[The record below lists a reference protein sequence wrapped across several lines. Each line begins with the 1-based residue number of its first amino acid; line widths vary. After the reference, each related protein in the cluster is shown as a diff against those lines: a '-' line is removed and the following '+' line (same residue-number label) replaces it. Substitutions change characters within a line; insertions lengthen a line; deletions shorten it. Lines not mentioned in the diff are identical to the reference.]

1 MKIMQWKNLR
11 IDPTQPEMTI
21 QEKFVAFG
29 FLGVPSIAAL
39 ATAHF
44 LGSPYSMYWALAALG
59 FGFSTAL
66 WKTHP
71 QANKVN
77 WKNMFFLFGLPAL
90 VVPTLLEFGMVFWS
104 FVAAAALHF
113 AVKFY
118 YKQTTAGVQS

>member
-1 MKIMQWKNLR
+1 MKFTQWKNLR
-11 IDPTQPEMTI
+11 IDPTQPKMTI
-21 QEKFVAFG
+21 QEKLVAFG
-29 FLGVPSIAAL
+29 FLGVPTIGVLLIAL
-39 ATAHF
+39 A
-44 LGSPYSMYWALAALG
+44 LGSRNEMYWAMAGLV

-90 VVPTLLEFGMVFWS
+90 VVPTLLEFGAEIWA

-113 AVKFY
+113 AVRFY
-118 YKQTTAGVQS
+118 YKQTTKTEEV